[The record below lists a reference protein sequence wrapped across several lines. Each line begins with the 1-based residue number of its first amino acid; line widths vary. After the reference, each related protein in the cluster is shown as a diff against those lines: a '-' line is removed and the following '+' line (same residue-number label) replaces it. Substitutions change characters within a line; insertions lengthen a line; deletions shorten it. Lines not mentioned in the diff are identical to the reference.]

1 MHRVSRGSRAGPRP
15 GGRALRVGVE
25 AGLQVA
31 LLGGAL
37 WATGLPFVF
46 PSLGP
51 TAFVLAT
58 RSGTA
63 PAREVLGGH
72 LCGVAAGLLA
82 YHTLAPG
89 LALTDALGPLSEGGL
104 RLAASGALS
113 VALTAG
119 AMVRLRAVHGPAC
132 ATTLIVAL
140 GVLPGLRE
148 AVVILAAVAGM
159 YGAHVASRGRQARG

>member
-1 MHRVSRGSRAGPRP
+1 MAEGVNRPSQEGPHPGPR
-15 GGRALRVGVE
+15 ALGVE

-31 LLGGAL
+31 LLGG
-37 WATGLPFVF
+37 
-46 PSLGP
+46 
-51 TAFVLAT
+51 
-58 RSGTA
+58 
-63 PAREVLGGH
+63 
-72 LCGVAAGLLA
+72 VAAGLLA
-82 YHTLAPG
+82 YHALAPG
-89 LALTDALGPLSEGGL
+89 LAITDTLGPLSEGGL

-148 AVVILAAVAGM
+148 AVVIVAAVAGM
-159 YGAHVASRGRQARG
+159 YGAHVASRSRRARG